1 MKVKSTNLFLTFSFS
16 FFLSFSLSLFLD
28 SSIFVRQSGELT
40 TSRTMIAAQV
50 LQDEENEDPFCA
62 IDDDHELLLRFVDI
76 ADEDN
81 DDDDD
86 DLDDDD
92 GLVFREGS

>member
-1 MKVKSTNLFLTFSFS
+1 
-16 FFLSFSLSLFLD
+16 
-28 SSIFVRQSGELT
+28 
-40 TSRTMIAAQV
+40 MIAAQV
-50 LQDEENEDPFCA
+50 LQDEENEDPFSA